1 MSSYDNVPESTPTKR
16 AIFKIRYTCEGYA
29 EMLIPEDVDTPQGIR
44 EYVKNNIETLERPTV
59 SELEIVDDTEE
70 LDIDSYEFSDY

>member
-1 MSSYDNVPESTPTKR
+1 MSSYDNIPEPTSTRKV
-16 AIFKIRYTCEGYA
+16 IFKVRYACEGYA
-29 EMLIPEDVDTPQGIR
+29 EMLIPEDINTPQGIR

-59 SELEIVDDTEE
+59 SELEIVDNTEE